1 MAESTISIRLEV
13 KSQKVREDL
22 EGAISSTKGFRLQKP
37 EGALSCDVLILEIG
51 NNNHLVKE
59 FELIRSIQTSGSV
72 REVFLTSS
80 RLEPDLLIQA
90 LRAGA
95 KEFFPQPIRKEEV
108 ENALLKLRE
117 RKVVEGLDKGKK
129 KKGKIINI
137 IGSKGGVGTTT
148 IAVNLAINLKE
159 SKESLSVALID
170 MNLIFGEVPVFLNI
184 DSAFNWGEVARNIS
198 RLDVTYL
205 MSVLSKHS
213 SGVYVLPSPTGL
225 DGVNAATPAI
235 IEKLLNEMLEVFDFV
250 IVDGGQSFDD
260 SSLKMLEMSDSVLLV
275 GTLSLPCLT
284 NMRRLLWT
292 FKKLGYPSDERI
304 RIIINRYHK
313 KSDVS
318 SKEAEETINKKI
330 SWLVP
335 NDYSTTMSAINRGKS
350 LSSAAPDQ
358 EISKN
363 LRKMAQSLLGK

>member
-1 MAESTISIRLEV
+1 MPDKNISVTLEI
-13 KSQKVREDL
+13 KNPKVRGDL
-22 EGAISSTKGFRLQKP
+22 EEIISSMGVFYLRNSGQQI
-37 EGALSCDVLILEIG
+37 SCDLLILEVG
-51 NNNHLVKE
+51 ENLKKD
-59 FELIRSIQTSGSV
+59 FQLIQSILSSDAAK
-72 REVFLTSS
+72 EVFLTSS
-80 RLEPDLLIQA
+80 KLEPDLFIQA

-95 KEFFPQPIRKEEV
+95 REFFPQPIRREEV
-108 ENALLKLRE
+108 KEALLKFKE
-117 RKVVEGLDKGKK
+117 RVDRLKPVKGKK
-129 KKGKIINI
+129 KRGKIINI

-148 IAVNLAINLKE
+148 IAVNLATSFKE
-159 SKESLSVALID
+159 LKESLSVALID

-225 DGVNAATPAI
+225 DGVNVASPAI

-250 IVDGGQSFDD
+250 IIDGGQSFDD

-275 GTLSLPCLT
+275 GILSLPCLT
-284 NMRRLLWT
+284 NMKRLLWT
-292 FKKLGYPSDERI
+292 FKKLEYPSEEKI

-318 SKEAEETINKKI
+318 SKEAEETISKKI
-330 SWLVP
+330 SWLIP
-335 NDYSTTMSAINRGKS
+335 NDYATTMSAINRGKS
-350 LSSAAPDQ
+350 LSSIAPNQ

-363 LRKMAQSLLGK
+363 IKKMAQSFLGK

>member
-1 MAESTISIRLEV
+1 MPEKSISIILEV
-13 KSQKVREDL
+13 KNPKVKGDL
-22 EGAISSTKGFRLQKP
+22 EEVILSTGVCHVKNSGQQI
-37 EGALSCDVLILEIG
+37 SCDLLILEVG
-51 NNNHLVKE
+51 ENFKKD
-59 FELIRSIQTSGSV
+59 FQLIQSILSSDTAK
-72 REVFLTSS
+72 EVFLTSS
-80 RLEPDLLIQA
+80 SLDPNLFIHA

-95 KEFFPQPIRKEEV
+95 REFFPQPIKRDDVKE
-108 ENALLKLRE
+108 ALLKFKE
-117 RKVVEGLDKGKK
+117 RMERLKPAKEKK

-148 IAVNLAINLKE
+148 IAVNLATSLKE
-159 SKESLSVALID
+159 LKENLSVVLID

-225 DGVNAATPAI
+225 DGVNVATPAI

-250 IVDGGQSFDD
+250 IIDGGQSFDD
-260 SSLKMLEMSDSVLLV
+260 SSLKMFEMSDSVLLV

-292 FKKLGYPSDERI
+292 FKKLEYPSEEKI
-304 RIIINRYHK
+304 RIVINRFHK
-313 KSDVS
+313 KLDVS

-330 SWLVP
+330 SWLIP
-335 NDYSTTMSAINRGKS
+335 NDYATTMSAINRGKS
-350 LSSAAPDQ
+350 LSSIAPDQ

-363 LRKMAQSLLGK
+363 LRKMAQSFLGK